1 MAEQTVSINYDLV
14 KNFYDTEIDGIKL
27 WDINKVF
34 DSVNIWIT
42 EEEYGKIT
50 SFIYPSKS

>member
-14 KNFYDTEIDGIKL
+14 KKFYDTEIDGIKL

-50 SFIYPSKS
+50 SFAYPSKS